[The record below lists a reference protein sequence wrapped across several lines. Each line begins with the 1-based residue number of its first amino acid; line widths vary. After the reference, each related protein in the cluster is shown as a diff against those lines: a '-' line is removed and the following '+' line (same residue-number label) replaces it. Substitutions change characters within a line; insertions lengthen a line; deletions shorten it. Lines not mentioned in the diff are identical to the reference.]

1 MKKLIVKEVLDAGLY
16 TKDGKKIMDLTK
28 EAREELIG
36 KEIITNKKEQRCQ
49 IEEVN

>member
-1 MKKLIVKEVLDAGLY
+1 MKEFIVKEILDAGLY

-36 KEIITNKKEQRCQ
+36 KEIITNKKEQRC
-49 IEEVN
+49 